1 MNILLWLAFSLGA
14 WCAVA
19 GVAGLVLG
27 RLIAFGTGAL
37 VVTPRPSLWPVSPT
51 AAKRLYR

>member
-51 AAKRLYR
+51 AANRLYR

>member
-1 MNILLWLAFSLGA
+1 MNIVLWLAFSLVA

-19 GVAGLVLG
+19 GVAGLLLG

-37 VVTPRPSLWPVSPT
+37 AVTPRASLWPVSPT